1 MTQALVDAENM
12 LSVGRCSS
20 YCQRSCTHL
29 IEHLIWQHHHRK
41 LLSHDPV
48 LSWAVR
54 VSSLVSTKTSCVGYG
69 ESKRFLL
76 VSWSWNY
83 YLWSVKWILSLIYLL
98 FATLL
103 VMLNFSNWDNKVV
116 LIVFRVF
123 VLFAVDPGFYSIL
136 RKDFV
141 DTEKWDFRAE

>member
-1 MTQALVDAENM
+1 M
-12 LSVGRCSS
+12 
-20 YCQRSCTHL
+20 
-29 IEHLIWQHHHRK
+29 
-41 LLSHDPV
+41 
-48 LSWAVR
+48 
-54 VSSLVSTKTSCVGYG
+54 
-69 ESKRFLL
+69 
-76 VSWSWNY
+76 
-83 YLWSVKWILSLIYLL
+83 KWILSLIYLL

-141 DTEKWDFRAE
+141 DTEK